1 MFSSSSQIEE
11 LHIKEESKDSQ
22 FVRLVLSLMEKNY
35 ADSQYNLES
44 FVRDMGYSKTLV
56 NKKMQ
61 ELTGQPIGQFMK
73 NFRLN
78 VARKMIQENQDK
90 VNVSEVAYA
99 VGFNDPKYF
108 TKCFKEFFGYL
119 PSSGLNKKGK

>member
-1 MFSSSSQIEE
+1 
-11 LHIKEESKDSQ
+11 
-22 FVRLVLSLMEKNY
+22 
-35 ADSQYNLES
+35 
-44 FVRDMGYSKTLV
+44 MGYSKTLV

-78 VARKMIQENQDK
+78 VAQKMIQENQDK

>member
-1 MFSSSSQIEE
+1 MFSASSNVEE
-11 LHIKEESKDSQ
+11 LPIKEESRDKL
-22 FVRLVLSLMEKNY
+22 FIMNAVNLMKANY
-35 ADSQYNLES
+35 ADSEYNLER

-61 ELTGQPIGQFMK
+61 DLAGQPIGQYMK
-73 NFRLN
+73 NYRLN
-78 VARKMIQENQDK
+78 VAQRIIQEGLGD

-119 PSSGLNKKGK
+119 PSSKLGKK